1 MASLRSINIT
11 EEQLK
16 AAKKCLQLSLHE
28 QMLCPSSKF
37 ETLGSSILYGAKD
50 GLTCSQVADAC
61 SGVTLSDVKV
71 SRQCEMTEFLRK
83 CSCLFIHFLFMSTG
97 RCKEIGKRK
106 VFNGSRR

>member
-16 AAKKCLQLSLHE
+16 AAKKCVQLSLHE

-71 SRQCEMTEFLRK
+71 SL
-83 CSCLFIHFLFMSTG
+83 
-97 RCKEIGKRK
+97 
-106 VFNGSRR
+106 